1 MATKFFPRWAYV
13 WTRDLHLYAG
23 LFLSPFVLLFA
34 LSAVFL
40 NHHWRPG
47 PVEPTAVVRSVSA
60 LRIPEGLERSE
71 GMERVQKARQLL
83 PQLGVTGE
91 VSFINYDAEKRRM
104 LVPVQQAGRNTNV
117 DIDFRTSSA
126 VLHERT
132 AGMWDGLI
140 FLHKLPGPH
149 LTMIRKNW
157 FVIRL
162 WGYLADATVYL
173 LLFLTATG
181 IYLWLVIKRERRAG
195 LIFAG
200 AGLLSFGALIYG
212 LCG

>member
-1 MATKFFPRWAYV
+1 MRNVA
-13 WTRDLHLYAG
+13 
-23 LFLSPFVLLFA
+23 
-34 LSAVFL
+34 
-40 NHHWRPG
+40 
-47 PVEPTAVVRSVSA
+47 A

-71 GMERVQKARQLL
+71 GMNRVRKVRQLF

-91 VSFINYDAEKRRM
+91 VSFINYDAGKRRM
-104 LVPVQQAGRNTNV
+104 SVPVQQAGRNTNV
-117 DIDFRTSSA
+117 DLDFSTSSA
-126 VLHERT
+126 VLHET
-132 AGMWDGLI
+132 TTGMWDGLI

-173 LLFLTATG
+173 LLFLTVTG
-181 IYLWLVIKRERRAG
+181 VYLWLVIKGERRAG
-195 LIFAG
+195 LTLAG
-200 AGLLSFGALIYG
+200 AGLLSFGVLIYG